1 MYNFPAIH
9 SCQWFHDAFT
19 PSSPIWLWSSMSS
32 AIVWLIRRAWAKAW
46 KNSKKHRKAKQY
58 RPRCSTTRGYFF
70 WQKYFQICSGF
81 FTLDNFNSEDGL
93 VYITHPTTLNC
104 DQIQLSNVKNCNK
117 SSPPSMFINKLEAVL
132 LHFGCLAHLE
142 TIHIYTPRCFCV
154 LDVKE
159 VTNAH
164 VCTIQQNMNFTFF
177 QIHSIPDGIV
187 TLKCHYIIVFPQNDT
202 SG

>member
-1 MYNFPAIH
+1 MG
-9 SCQWFHDAFT
+9 QG
-19 PSSPIWLWSSMSS
+19 L
-32 AIVWLIRRAWAKAW
+32 
-46 KNSKKHRKAKQY
+46 KKTARSTESQTI
-58 RPRCSTTRGYFF
+58 STTMFYHQGLIFF
-70 WQKYFQICSGF
+70 AKLF
-81 FTLDNFNSEDGL
+81 SEDGL

-104 DQIQLSNVKNCNK
+104 DQIQSSNVKNCNK

-132 LHFGCLAHLE
+132 LHFCCLAHLE